1 MRITKRSLLLLLATI
16 AIIIGTLAAGRM
28 MQERSKP
35 PRRSPLVIDRAK
47 REIRIAATVHAGHL
61 SRRWVQPG
69 HHSVVWK
76 NGRARRGALF
86 LSEASDEDVRT
97 ALIALGAKPGE
108 NLTEA
113 TWNARG
119 DPHNS
124 EPDKRVEGTPVDVL
138 VEWAGSGKAI
148 PLGDL
153 IAENGRPAQFDFRFG
168 GNERFRKDFQSG
180 CIVCNY
186 SCPGG
191 AIGNRNRTIREEEK
205 LGPIFTAVSSRL
217 PPDGSDVTVI
227 LKLRAQ

>member
-1 MRITKRSLLLLLATI
+1 MRIRKRSLLLVLVTI
-16 AIIIGTLAAGRM
+16 AIIVTLVAGRKI
-28 MQERSKP
+28 EDRSKR
-35 PRRSPLVIDRAK
+35 PRPPLVIDRVK
-47 REIRIAATVHAGHL
+47 REVRIAATVHAGHL
-61 SRRWVQPG
+61 SRSWVQPG

-76 NGRARRGALF
+76 NGRARWGALF
-86 LSEASDEDVRT
+86 LSEASDEEVRA

-108 NLTEA
+108 NLTTA
-113 TWNARG
+113 TWNARR

-124 EPDKRVEGTPVDVL
+124 EPDKRVEGTPLDVL

-153 IAENGRPAQFDFRFG
+153 IAENGRPARFDFRFG
-168 GNERFRKDFQSG
+168 GNERYREEFKSG

-205 LGPIFTAVSSRL
+205 LGPIFTAVSPRL
-217 PPDGSDVTVI
+217 PSDGSEVTVV
-227 LKLRAQ
+227 LKLRA